1 MCEWFKNAGLGMFVH
16 WGVYSILGRGEWV
29 MQQEDIAL
37 DDYDKLID
45 QFQPDNFNADEWC
58 QLACEAGAEYVI
70 LTTRHHDGVCLFDTK
85 TTDRNTVARGA
96 HRDFIREY
104 ADACRRHGLKVGFY
118 YSLPDWSDPGF
129 NGGLAGKDT
138 PEYAHF
144 IDNIYTQIR
153 ELLTNYG
160 KVDVLWYDGA
170 PNLNGKSGYDA
181 ETLRT
186 EELAAMVRSLQPGII
201 FNNRSCQPGD
211 FHTAEQVLTPPE
223 DPNRLWEGCITFGNH
238 WAWCPHDDHLS
249 RKTVFR
255 VLLSMTGVAFNG
267 GHLLLNVGPD
277 PSGRIPYEDQRAFRE
292 IGAWVK
298 KNRESIKG
306 MKNARISGATWGC
319 AARKGDFVYLYVHW
333 RHESGE
339 IVIPHCTEK
348 FYRGEILEDGKP
360 VTLTYDN
367 RNRLIV
373 SGSPAGYLLPVI
385 KLYTKDE

>member
-144 IDNIYTQIR
+144 IDNILPHAKYMGRLAEVAKQLDTKQMAYY
-153 ELLTNYG
+153 EPFYL
-160 KVDVLWYDGA
+160 KEFVPA
-170 PNLNGKSGYDA
+170 PSHVKG
-181 ETLRT
+181 
-186 EELAAMVRSLQPGII
+186 LQ
-201 FNNRSCQPGD
+201 
-211 FHTAEQVLTPPE
+211 
-223 DPNRLWEGCITFGNH
+223 
-238 WAWCPHDDHLS
+238 
-249 RKTVFR
+249 
-255 VLLSMTGVAFNG
+255 
-267 GHLLLNVGPD
+267 
-277 PSGRIPYEDQRAFRE
+277 
-292 IGAWVK
+292 
-298 KNRESIKG
+298 
-306 MKNARISGATWGC
+306 
-319 AARKGDFVYLYVHW
+319 
-333 RHESGE
+333 
-339 IVIPHCTEK
+339 
-348 FYRGEILEDGKP
+348 
-360 VTLTYDN
+360 
-367 RNRLIV
+367 
-373 SGSPAGYLLPVI
+373 
-385 KLYTKDE
+385 